1 MPLLDH
7 WRSLCEISK
16 FAKYSREFGNSRS
29 PDLVAHAQIRP
40 ATTPGEEF
48 MAIQSTPSSHSTFS
62 GLDGVAANATDVW
75 LLIGRVALAWVF
87 VAIGWSH
94 ILNPAG
100 LAAYLTSLK
109 APAPELLA
117 WIGLILEVVIS
128 ITLVFGVATRY
139 GAVVGIVFLIVATG
153 FAHRYWEYTGPAVGA
168 QYNNFLK
175 NLSILG
181 GMLYVFVIGPGRFSL
196 DAMMRKQ

>member
-1 MPLLDH
+1 
-7 WRSLCEISK
+7 
-16 FAKYSREFGNSRS
+16 
-29 PDLVAHAQIRP
+29 
-40 ATTPGEEF
+40 

-62 GLDGVAANATDVW
+62 ALDGVAASATDVW
-75 LLIGRVALAWVF
+75 LLIGRVALAWTF

-94 ILNPAG
+94 IFNPAG

-117 WIGLILEVVIS
+117 WIGLIMEVVIS

-139 GAVVGIVFLIVATG
+139 GAAVAIVFLIVATAL
-153 FAHRYWEYTGPAVGA
+153 AHRYWEYAGPAVGA

-196 DAMMRKQ
+196 DAMMRNK

>member
-1 MPLLDH
+1 MENKT
-7 WRSLCEISK
+7 RSNFWEG
-16 FAKYSREFGNSRS
+16 F
-29 PDLVAHAQIRP
+29 V
-40 ATTPGEEF
+40 
-48 MAIQSTPSSHSTFS
+48 AIQSTPSSHSTFS
-62 GLDGVAANATDVW
+62 ALDGVAAGAIDVW

-100 LAAYLTSLK
+100 LTAYLASLK

-117 WIGLILEVVIS
+117 WIGLIMEVVIS

-153 FAHRYWEYTGPAVGA
+153 LAHRYWEYSGPAVSA
-168 QYNNFLK
+168 QYTNFLK
-175 NLSILG
+175 NLSMLG
-181 GMLYVFVIGPGRFSL
+181 GMLYVFAFGPGRFSL
-196 DAMMRKQ
+196 DAKMRNR